1 MCPPPPSERIA
12 AMMNLSGWLGRI
24 ETSPQAAA
32 ASLGAGTMESRR
44 AMPRTNEAGGCLG
57 PSSAAEHG
65 LVAAIRGEIAWKTTE
80 ASVLDAPS
88 AAAALLAAY
97 RRWGVDF
104 LQHLQGHF
112 ALALIDQ
119 EAGMGLIAIDRMGVG
134 RLAWRRSGEG
144 IVFSSSAEA
153 VARFGGASPRIRRQA
168 LLDFLYFHMVPSPGT
183 VYEGVSK
190 LPPATALIWSHGG
203 IRESVY
209 WKPRFASGPAD
220 FDALKDGLHQ
230 ALGNAV
236 RATQPGATTGAF
248 LSGGLDSSTVAGF
261 LSREQPGAARTFS
274 IGFGFKDYDELDY
287 ARIASR
293 HFDTRS
299 TEYVVTPEDIGNLL
313 PQVARAYDEPFGNAS
328 AIPVLRCAQLAAEH
342 GMEHLL
348 AGDGGDELFAG
359 NPQYAEQQVFEA
371 YKRVPGFLRSMLL
384 EPVLGALPPF
394 LRVSVLRKGRNYIA
408 QAKMPLPDRFQIW
421 NFLNQLGAD
430 TMLHPEFRSAV
441 DVEGPLR
448 HMREVF
454 ASAPPDAELVNRM
467 LYYDWRFT
475 LADNDLRKVSR
486 MCEFAGLRVSF
497 PMLHQELI
505 DLSLQVP
512 VAMKM
517 RGRELRSFYK
527 QAMQGFLP
535 DAILHK
541 KKHGFGLPFGLWLQR
556 SSRLAG
562 QVDDALAGLGRR
574 DIIAPAFIERL
585 RALHS
590 QDDARYYGVLI
601 FTFVMLEQW
610 FQEHGLA
617 P

>member
-1 MCPPPPSERIA
+1 
-12 AMMNLSGWLGRI
+12 MMNLSGWLGRI
-24 ETSPQAAA
+24 ESSPQAAA
-32 ASLGAGTMESRR
+32 ASLATGMAEGWHATL
-44 AMPRTNEAGGCLG
+44 RTNEAGGCIG
-57 PSSAAEHG
+57 PGSAAGQG
-65 LVAAIRGEIAWKTTE
+65 LVVAIRGEIGWQTNE
-80 ASVLDAPS
+80 ASVVDAASP
-88 AAAALLAAY
+88 AEAVMAAY

-104 LQHLQGHF
+104 LQRLQGHF

-119 EAGMGLIAIDRMGVG
+119 EAGLGLIAVDRMGVG
-134 RLAWRRSGEG
+134 RLAWRRSGNG
-144 IVFSSSAEA
+144 IVFSGSAET
-153 VARFGGASPRIRRQA
+153 VARFAGASPRIRSQA
-168 LLDFLYFHMVPSPGT
+168 LLDFLYFHMIPSPGT

-190 LPPATALIWSHGG
+190 LPPATVLIWNGSS

-220 FDALKDGLHQ
+220 FGTLKQGLHE
-230 ALGNAV
+230 ALGHAV
-236 RATQPGATTGAF
+236 RAARPDATTGAF
-248 LSGGLDSSTVAGF
+248 LSGGLDSSTVVGF

-287 ARIASR
+287 ARIASQR
-293 HFDTRS
+293 FDTRS
-299 TEYVVTPEDIGNLL
+299 TEYVVTPEDIGRLL

-342 GMEHLL
+342 GIDHLL

-359 NPQYAEQQVFEA
+359 NPQYAEQQVFEV
-371 YKRVPGFLRSMLL
+371 YKRVPAFLRSFLL
-384 EPVLGALPPF
+384 EPVLGALPPP

-408 QAKMPLPDRFQIW
+408 QARMPLPDRFQIW

-430 TMLHPEFRSAV
+430 TMLHPDFRTAI
-441 DVEGPLR
+441 DVEGPLQ

-454 ASAPPDAELVNRM
+454 ASAPADAGLVDRM

-505 DLSLQVP
+505 DLSLRVP
-512 VAMKM
+512 TTMKM
-517 RGRELRSFYK
+517 KGRELRSFYK
-527 QAMQGFLP
+527 QSMQGFLP

-541 KKHGFGLPFGLWLQR
+541 SKHGFGLPFGLWLQR
-556 SSRLAG
+556 SGQLAA
-562 QVDDALAGLGRR
+562 QVDDALASLGRR
-574 DIIAPAFIERL
+574 GIIAPAFIDRL

-610 FQEHGLA
+610 FQEHRLA